1 MSPTTIRAWLY
12 VRGAE
17 SIRIV
22 LDGTSL
28 AVYGP
33 GSRFNHTNFG
43 EFMDATLHQA
53 SIEQSLVLDGWTL
66 EQLTTERRVNPAA
79 PRAVERRGNLRL
91 VQKPEV

>member
-1 MSPTTIRAWLY
+1 MSPNSIRAWLY
-12 VRGAE
+12 VRGSE

-33 GSRFNHTNFG
+33 GTRFSHSNFG
-43 EFMDATLHQA
+43 ESMDATLYQA
-53 SIEQSLVLDGWTL
+53 EVEQSLVLDGWTL
-66 EQLTTERRVNPAA
+66 EQLTTERRINPAV

-91 VQKPEV
+91 VR